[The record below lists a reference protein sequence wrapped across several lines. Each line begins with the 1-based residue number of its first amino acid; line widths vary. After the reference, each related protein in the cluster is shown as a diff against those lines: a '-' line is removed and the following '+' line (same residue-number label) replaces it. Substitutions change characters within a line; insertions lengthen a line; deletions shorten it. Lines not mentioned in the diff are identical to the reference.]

1 MIYQEKIFTK
11 EECDKI
17 ISYQNVYLDL
27 IFRSKEPSIDLE
39 NRRIDNVGMVVKGK
53 KLGKFFNV
61 WDIVNDAESEWMFE
75 KLFNWFSVVS
85 KIERNPNNKPYGCSL
100 HKYSKGD
107 SFMKH
112 KDYNERFP
120 NRRWNLGIQLNED
133 YTGGEYICYDTNNKE
148 IVLNKEVG
156 TAIAY
161 DASTLH
167 EIKEILDGERYSI
180 VLTIMKK
187 DILEKMHLL

>member
-61 WDIVNDAESEWMFE
+61 WDIVNDAESEWMFK
-75 KLFNWFSVVS
+75 KLFNWFSMVS
-85 KIERNPNNKPYGCSL
+85 KIECNPDIKPYGCSL

-107 SFMKH
+107 SFTKH
-112 KDYNERFP
+112 IDLNTNFP
-120 NRRWNLGIQLNED
+120 DRRWNLGIQLNED
-133 YTGGEYICYDTNNKE
+133 YTGGEYICYDKNNNE
-148 IVLNKEVG
+148 IVLSKEVG
-156 TAIAY
+156 TAVAY
-161 DASTLH
+161 NSTTLH
-167 EIKEILDGERYSI
+167 EIKEIHSGERWSI
-180 VLTIMKK
+180 VVPVWKNYL
-187 DILEKMHLL
+187 LEKKHLL

>member
-17 ISYQNVYLDL
+17 ISFQNIYLDL

-39 NRRIDNVGMVVKGK
+39 NRRIEHVGAVIKSK
-53 KLGKFFNV
+53 KLGKFYNV
-61 WDIVNDAESEWMFE
+61 WDIVNNSESEWMFE
-75 KLFNWFSVVS
+75 KLLIWFSKIS
-85 KIERNPNNKPYGCSL
+85 KIECNPNKKPYGCSL

-107 SFMKH
+107 SFTKH
-112 KDYNERFP
+112 IDLNINFP
-120 NRRWNLGIQLNED
+120 ERRWNLGIQLNED
-133 YTGGEYICYDTNNKE
+133 YDGGQYVCYDENDKE

-161 DASTLH
+161 NATTLH
-167 EIKEILDGERYSI
+167 EIKEILNGERWSI
-180 VLTIMKK
+180 VLPLSKY
-187 DILEKMHLL
+187 DLLEKKSLI

>member
-17 ISYQNVYLDL
+17 LSYTKIYTDLPFRELESNLDL
-27 IFRSKEPSIDLE
+27 D
-39 NRRIDNVGMVVKGK
+39 NRRINEFAKTENGK

-61 WDIVNDAESEWMFE
+61 WDIVNNTESEWMFE
-75 KLFNWFSVVS
+75 KLFNWFSAVS
-85 KIERNPNNKPYGCSL
+85 KIERNPNNKPYGCAL

-112 KDYNERFP
+112 TDYNERFP

-133 YTGGEYICYDTNNKE
+133 YIGGEYICYDTNNNE
-148 IVLNKEVG
+148 IILSKEVG

-161 DASTLH
+161 DASTFH
-167 EIKEILDGERYSI
+167 EIKEILEGERWSI

>member
-17 ISYQNVYLDL
+17 LSYTKIYTDLPFRKLEPRLDL
-27 IFRSKEPSIDLE
+27 N
-39 NRRIDNVGMVVKGK
+39 NRRINEFVKMENGK

-61 WDIVNDAESEWMFE
+61 WDIVNDAETEWMFE
-75 KLFNWFSVVS
+75 KLFNWFLMVS
-85 KIERNPNNKPYGCSL
+85 KIERNPNNKPAVCSL

-112 KDYNERFP
+112 KDYNEKWP

-133 YTGGEYICYDTNNKE
+133 YTGGEYICYDTNDKE
-148 IVLNKEVG
+148 IVLSKEVG

-161 DASTLH
+161 DASTFH
-167 EIKEILDGERYSI
+167 EIKEIVDGERWSI
-180 VLTIMKK
+180 VLTILKK
-187 DILEKMHLL
+187 DILEKIHLI